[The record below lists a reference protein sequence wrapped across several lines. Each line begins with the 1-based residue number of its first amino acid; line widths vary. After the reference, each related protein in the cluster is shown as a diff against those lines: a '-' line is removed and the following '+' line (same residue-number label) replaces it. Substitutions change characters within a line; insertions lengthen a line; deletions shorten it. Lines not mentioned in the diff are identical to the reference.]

1 MLDGFTALAFSF
13 CAALT
18 LDGGQDVVALG
29 YVSQGECEVHMVV
42 GDTQGEAAV
51 IDGHE
56 ISVKMLE
63 HGAEISVD
71 DLRFVLIKTEGI

>member
-1 MLDGFTALAFSF
+1 
-13 CAALT
+13 
-18 LDGGQDVVALG
+18 
-29 YVSQGECEVHMVV
+29 MVV

-56 ISVKMLE
+56 IGVKMLE